1 MTPIEAC
8 DVALEQVC
16 GLEVVADLDD
26 NQELVAA
33 CKCVLTGLLDVRL
46 NLPQQRRSP
55 EQIGG
60 HSCTDSPSAGSA
72 PSPS

>member
-26 NQELVAA
+26 NAELVDA
-33 CKCVLTGLLDVRL
+33 CRCVLNGLLDVRKT
-46 NLPQQRRSP
+46 LPRQRTSP
-55 EQIGG
+55 EKEKR
-60 HSCTDSPSAGSA
+60 CTPRSAR
-72 PSPS
+72 